1 MTTENSV
8 GAASDTKVNRPT
20 IDWRQVHRNVRRLQ
34 MRIVKVT
41 QNCGETASQEG
52 RWKGLS
58 GISRKCAPRN
68 ARLNL
73 WRSQKKLGEM
83 LLGHPIYLKM
93 KIGGEKSISEKRES
107 LEDAEGGVLRGPC
120 DMAKA
125 KLPESQSPVV
135 EPYAHRYSV

>member
-1 MTTENSV
+1 MFCHR
-8 GAASDTKVNRPT
+8 SDN
-20 IDWRQVHRNVRRLQ
+20 RRL
-34 MRIVKVT
+34 RRCVLHR
-41 QNCGETASQEG
+41 A
-52 RWKGLS
+52 RLKGLS
-58 GISRKCAPRN
+58 VLRGNCAPRN

-93 KIGGEKSISEKRES
+93 KVGWEKSISEKRES
-107 LEDAEGGVLRGPC
+107 LEDAEGVVPRGPC

-135 EPYAHRYSV
+135 ETHTHRYSV